1 MKVIKLMLDQTS
13 KRSIFLF
20 IKTIHS
26 ARSGSNLECILVIR
40 RPVAENSRCWC
51 PTQLTDFPI
60 VLIKGIRRHR
70 ALDPYQFDSATD
82 ASRIFRRVVWT
93 CEVSDVLHCALC
105 LIGYRMGL
113 CSQRSLY
120 FWIASGLI
128 YWKKNIANVSLKV
141 SGTIGWTRL
150 SIPAYL
156 CTWLRSAYP
165 TVSQPAV
172 LDCDRLLMMLTSSAV
187 QHRSQPQL
195 HMPSTPVASIAFC
208 QLPSSNGKEFE
219 VSIDYC
225 SCAQLVILKHSGEF
239 LVDWTQEDLS
249 QHIQTTSGS
258 VTTQY
263 ADAR

>member
-1 MKVIKLMLDQTS
+1 MLDQTS

-128 YWKKNIANVSLKV
+128 YWKKYCQRFVKSF
-141 SGTIGWTRL
+141 GHYRL
-150 SIPAYL
+150 ASVVEPRL
-156 CTWLRSAYP
+156 PLP
-165 TVSQPAV
+165 LFAV
-172 LDCDRLLMMLTSSAV
+172 V
-187 QHRSQPQL
+187 
-195 HMPSTPVASIAFC
+195 F
-208 QLPSSNGKEFE
+208 F
-219 VSIDYC
+219 
-225 SCAQLVILKHSGEF
+225 
-239 LVDWTQEDLS
+239 
-249 QHIQTTSGS
+249 
-258 VTTQY
+258 
-263 ADAR
+263 